1 MKMKVSLF
9 VSLVLVL
16 IVHFVESKATSRR
29 EENSSYGKYT
39 LSYCI
44 DKLLVAVSFIKH
56 YKVKAYRF

>member
-1 MKMKVSLF
+1 MKMNVSLF

-16 IVHFVESKATSRR
+16 IVHFVESKATSTR

-44 DKLLVAVSFIKH
+44 AKLLVAASFIQH